1 MAHAFY
7 PDHGQV
13 HFDED
18 EFYTENTSTGT
29 NLFWVAAHEFGHA
42 LGLPHSDVYEALMY
56 PFYKGYKANFKL
68 PLDDTGAIQAL
79 YGEFRSAPT
88 QGVRIHDISFN
99 SPILLSIDFLKILWL
114 RQW

>member
-18 EFYTENTSTGT
+18 ELYTENTSKGT

-79 YGEFRSAPT
+79 YGKYKSAPP
-88 QGVRIHDISFN
+88 QGVCIYAIPFN
-99 SPILLSIDFLKILWL
+99 RSQQFIV
-114 RQW
+114 